1 MDDSTLKPLVNV
13 FKGRIT
19 CDDNATDTAFI
30 DPSFYLDSSE
40 ITDTDPFSN
49 DSNVTSTDLSIF
61 DSSDASSIM
70 DSSMFIDCS
79 I

>member
-1 MDDSTLKPLVNV
+1 MDDSTSKPRVNV
-13 FKGRIT
+13 FKGQIV
-19 CDDNATDTAFI
+19 CDNTATDTAFI
-30 DPSFYLDSSE
+30 DPSFYIDSSE

-49 DSNVTSTDLSIF
+49 DFNATSIDLGIF
-61 DSSDASSIM
+61 DNSDASSIM

>member
-1 MDDSTLKPLVNV
+1 MYPTSKPLVNV
-13 FKGRIT
+13 FKGQIV
-19 CDDNATDTAFI
+19 CDDNATDIASI
-30 DPSFYLDSSE
+30 DPSFYIDSSE
-40 ITDTDPFSN
+40 ITDTDHFSN

-61 DSSDASSIM
+61 DNSDASSIM